1 MPVLIFKGEKVVNK
15 ISIVPYAKRKQKEKM
30 LSRLLPVLLLLSF
43 IWLNFYT
50 TMTDINLYEKFSSV
64 NPGAG
69 ELIADVLFV
78 GIVDYLVF
86 ELLFFIYRFCLGFS
100 IYSFMIPKQVLK
112 NKFRFWYIIRNLILG
127 IVFNVRFFF
136 PYFSTYTCIFELL
149 MNMLLV
155 ICLYFDLSKE
165 YVEPLV
171 GQFVFKT
178 LAVPVL
184 IYEAFEM
191 VVLVWGVL

>member
-1 MPVLIFKGEKVVNK
+1 MPINVKLIPFE
-15 ISIVPYAKRKQKEKM
+15 KRKQHEKV
-30 LSRLLPVLLLLSF
+30 LAVLLPIVLLLSF

-50 TMTDINLYEKFSSV
+50 TMTDINSSV
-64 NPGAG
+64 IFVRPKSPLALFLMG
-69 ELIADVLFV
+69 DVLLKGVF
-78 GIVDYLVF
+78 DYLVF
-86 ELLFFIYRFCLGFS
+86 ELLFFVYRFCLGFS

-127 IVFNVRFFF
+127 LIFNLRFFF
-136 PYFSTYTCIFELL
+136 PYFSTFSCIFEMM

-155 ICLYFDLSKE
+155 ICLYFDLSRE

-184 IYEAFEM
+184 VYESVKM
-191 VVLVWGVL
+191 VCLMWGVL

>member
-1 MPVLIFKGEKVVNK
+1 MPEKTK
-15 ISIVPYAKRKQKEKM
+15 MISFEKRKQHEKV
-30 LSRLLPVLLLLSF
+30 LSVLLPIFLLLSF

-50 TMTDINLYEKFSSV
+50 TMTDINSSV
-64 NPGAG
+64 IFIRH
-69 ELIADVLFV
+69 EISFILFLI
-78 GIVDYLVF
+78 VF
-86 ELLFFIYRFCLGFS
+86 EGFFEYLIFESLFFIYRFCLGFS

-127 IVFNVRFFF
+127 FVFNLRFFF
-136 PYFSTYTCIFELL
+136 PYFSTYSCIFEMV

-155 ICLYFDLSKE
+155 VCLYFDLSRE

-184 IYEAFEM
+184 IYESFKM
-191 VVLVWGVL
+191 VWLMWGVL